1 MAVEVYEQAP
11 ALTEVGAG
19 LGLWPN
25 AMAAFEQIGLADQV
39 ARLMRTT
46 PWSVQLRQLDLVF
59 ALRTGRDDRQAP
71 L

>member
-1 MAVEVYEQAP
+1 VAAFGLAVRGGQVRA
-11 ALTEVGAG
+11 ALS
-19 LGLWPN
+19 GLWPN

-46 PWSVQLRQLDLVF
+46 PRSVQLRQLDLVF